1 MYNGGMNT
9 PTATGPAQDYLKGGL
24 ALLLLATLRDSPA
37 HGYGLARTIERRTE
51 NALQLREG
59 TLYPALHTLER
70 DGLIASAWETPAG
83 GRERKVYRLT
93 QAGEKKL
100 DQWSQGWH
108 QFVAAVGRVLSPETS
123 NEGEPSDGNRTRT
136 PSLRPAP
143 GGSLS

>member
-1 MYNGGMNT
+1 MKT

-24 ALLLLATLRDSPA
+24 ALLILATLRDGPA

-59 TLYPALHTLER
+59 TLYPALHALER
-70 DGLIASAWETPAG
+70 DELIVSAWETPAG

-93 QAGEKKL
+93 PAGEKKL
-100 DQWSQGWH
+100 DEWSQGW
-108 QFVAAVGRVLSPETS
+108 QEFVAAVGRVLTPNTS
-123 NEGEPSDGNRTRT
+123 NEGDPSDGKRTRS
-136 PSLRPAP
+136 PRLRPAP